1 MSDFS
6 NDDLKI
12 NKTLKVDDRV
22 SEPEINLVGSLDLS
36 NKPAGSY
43 YYNAENNYNY
53 TKNWFNYN
61 RLDSVN
67 NEVVINEVVQYSK
80 PELTPGILDTSKT
93 YSLSSTSMNAIWAA
107 RIETGSNGDTSGYS
121 GVDAVGNTY
130 LLVNYTFPNNAT
142 VYNAD
147 DTIAFTKL
155 NNGPGST
162 STCLAKFNAAGTALW
177 AIRIIRSIPGDST
190 VSQFCITDNQGTT
203 YIVGTGGSDVIFED
217 AAGNPVY
224 TVNMPGK
231 DYLVAYDSNGTP
243 DWVTYFT
250 EGFRGSLW
258 VDNQPIGNVYL
269 ITSNGFAPTIFYDSV
284 PAAPTP
290 VLAAGRTIAFGT
302 DQIVK
307 VERSAGG
314 DATVWLNTLAANLN
328 LFSGMSIAL
337 LGLINDGG
345 SFNTFDPVVITV
357 TDYAG
362 YSTITYSN
370 PTGSMPYALSNTE
383 GSPVITVTGGALAKF
398 RSSSGLF
405 QWAATAEGFRVG
417 GFLNFVNYS
426 NQGITTDLYG
436 NVYTTGYYTYFSL
449 ISNAATSEQPVFKD
463 SGKTL
468 PPYSSPIIWNPVED
482 NRNWTGIA
490 INDNG
495 NIIVATVGNGYIYVS
510 TDAGSSWNQRATI
523 QNWSSVYCNDTG
535 LIMVATI
542 MDSVIYRSIDGGLN
556 WIITNGEGS
565 NARNWVAIAG
575 NFSGSNLVALDEGG
589 IIYYST
595 NFGLFWSASSGA
607 PSANWID
614 VAYDSSTSFG
624 PNGSFTAIIDGG
636 GAYTSVDGGATW
648 RNNSP
653 IIAGYG
659 IASDG
664 TILVEVGQGTV
675 DTIAVSYTSGLSW
688 VGKGNTIF
696 TTQGRGVVW
705 NNTLSLWIA
714 VGSGTNTIAYSNNGI
729 TWTGIGTSIFSNTG
743 YGVACNGSNEC
754 IAVGSGTNTIAYSN
768 NGITWTGIG
777 TSIFSIAGYGVV
789 YDIFSPLWVAV
800 GSGTN
805 TIAYSNNGITW
816 TGIGTSIFSIAGYG
830 VACNGSLWVAVGS
843 GTNTIAYSNDGITW
857 TGVGIIFSIRG
868 NGIAYNGSRWVAV
881 GEGTNTVF
889 YSDDGISWSS
899 ATGTL
904 FSVAGYSVN
913 WVSSSSIWVAVGTGT
928 YTLIQSVDGANWTTN
943 DIIAPAPSTNLSAIT
958 GTNGSPDYRYLVTE
972 KNGKIYGIN
981 TTGNWNVLDNTN
993 RNYNDIAASSN
1004 LFYATVYNGA
1014 IYQSAYTFETSWT
1027 PTTIPR
1033 FWNRVAVS
1041 SSFAD
1046 PIRSTAVATIPGGQI
1061 YIAKESDPVVNAVV
1075 IKYNPEGQVQ
1085 WVTYIDTKDPEGNS
1099 GGIVLTSQSN
1109 GNIIL
1114 GGIGNRFDMY
1124 NSTNYTTPI
1133 KSVNNQ
1139 DATKFIACYS
1149 NDGIPLWVNTIG
1161 TSAGYS
1167 LNALSVD
1174 TLDNIYCI
1182 FGSQPLELYQPT
1194 NQLIYSQNTSNL
1206 SGVLI
1211 KYYPNG
1217 FVQSS
1222 TRMVKE
1228 GELFGT
1234 SIRVLNQG
1242 DIYLSGW
1249 APVGGLTNF
1258 YDSPGNTGG
1267 ITRTL
1272 GASSAYVCKYSS
1284 NTSSSFP
1291 IPEPEYNTVFDTQL
1305 RIGGSTRKIEGGY
1318 IGDGSIE
1325 LWGGQTGLLPSDI
1338 NIADANAGVISYL
1351 GHQPGYTIPTVDGL
1365 QEFNPNVYRFLTVGL
1380 SEPTFPINDPQP
1392 VSPGTIPYG
1401 YLPFYIQC
1409 PNYTTGLVFN
1419 NMLDNSSNLVLSTT
1433 GVISAS
1439 GLEVSGLFSGDIIR
1453 ILIHNGFQS
1462 EYVSL
1467 TVKGIIVSDIIYG
1480 FQTGIM
1486 FEENTRYLASIFGT
1500 TQQATATLISNG
1512 TERYLPAFYLPSLVK
1527 KGTLKL
1533 ILQLYPKPT

>member
-147 DTIAFTKL
+147 DTITFTKL

-177 AIRIIRSIPGDST
+177 AIRIVRSIPGDST

-217 AAGNPVY
+217 ASGTPVY

-250 EGFRGSLW
+250 EGFRSSLW

-269 ITSNGFAPTIFYDSV
+269 TTGNSFAPTIFYDSV

-302 DQIVK
+302 EQIVK

-314 DATVWLNTLAANLN
+314 DATVRLYTLAANLN

-357 TDYAG
+357 TDYVG
-362 YSTITYSN
+362 YSTITYFN
-370 PTGSMPYALSNTE
+370 PTGSMPYVLSNTE
-383 GSPVITVTGGALAKF
+383 GSPVITATGGGALAKF

-405 QWAATAEGFRVG
+405 QWAATVEGFRVG

-426 NQGITTDLYG
+426 NQSITTDLYG

-607 PSANWID
+607 PSTNWID

-636 GAYTSVDGGATW
+636 GVYTSIDGGM
-648 RNNSP
+648 S
-653 IIAGYG
+653 
-659 IASDG
+659 
-664 TILVEVGQGTV
+664 
-675 DTIAVSYTSGLSW
+675 
-688 VGKGNTIF
+688 
-696 TTQGRGVVW
+696 
-705 NNTLSLWIA
+705 
-714 VGSGTNTIAYSNNGI
+714 
-729 TWTGIGTSIFSNTG
+729 
-743 YGVACNGSNEC
+743 
-754 IAVGSGTNTIAYSN
+754 
-768 NGITWTGIG
+768 
-777 TSIFSIAGYGVV
+777 
-789 YDIFSPLWVAV
+789 
-800 GSGTN
+800 
-805 TIAYSNNGITW
+805 
-816 TGIGTSIFSIAGYG
+816 
-830 VACNGSLWVAVGS
+830 
-843 GTNTIAYSNDGITW
+843 
-857 TGVGIIFSIRG
+857 
-868 NGIAYNGSRWVAV
+868 
-881 GEGTNTVF
+881 
-889 YSDDGISWSS
+889 
-899 ATGTL
+899 
-904 FSVAGYSVN
+904 
-913 WVSSSSIWVAVGTGT
+913 
-928 YTLIQSVDGANWTTN
+928 WTTN
-943 DIIAPAPSTNLSAIT
+943 VILFPAPSTYLSAIT
-958 GTNGSPDYRYLVTE
+958 GTNDSPYYRYLVTE

-981 TTGNWNVLDNTN
+981 TTGNWNVLDNKN

-1046 PIRSTAVATIPGGQI
+1046 PTRSTAVATIPGGQI
-1061 YIAKESDPVVNAVV
+1061 YIAKESYPVVNAFV

-1085 WVTYIDTKDPEGNS
+1085 WVTYIDTKNPEGTSS
-1099 GGIVLTSQSN
+1099 GFVLTSQSN

-1114 GGIGNRFDMY
+1114 GGFGNRFDMY
-1124 NSTNYTTPI
+1124 NSTNYSTPV
-1133 KSVNNQ
+1133 KSVNNP
-1139 DATKFIACYS
+1139 DANKFIACYS

-1161 TSAGYS
+1161 TSVGYS

-1174 TLDNIYCI
+1174 TLHNIYCI

-1194 NQLIYSQNTSNL
+1194 NQLIYSQNTSEL

-1222 TRMVKE
+1222 TRMEKT

-1249 APVGGLTNF
+1249 APIGGLTNF

-1272 GASSAYVCKYSS
+1272 GAPSAYVCKYSS

-1392 VSPGTIPYG
+1392 ISPGTIPYG
-1401 YLPFYIQC
+1401 YLPFYVQC

-1462 EYVSL
+1462 EYVTL

-1512 TERYLPAFYLPSLVK
+1512 TERYLPTFYLPSLVK